1 MNRFSEQKFLV
12 IGLPMKITPNQ
23 EIRLAMSK
31 KIQNSGRNS
40 QETARFP
47 FPFFAGRGRVI
58 SERLA
63 NRLEVDRL
71 NTTRKL
77 EVV

>member
-12 IGLPMKITPNQ
+12 IGYV
-23 EIRLAMSK
+23 K

-63 NRLEVDRL
+63 NRLELDRL